1 MRLSLLKI
9 GKVILSLFVVSVLCT
24 RCIKIPY
31 EETTISLSVSPS
43 SLNFP
48 SSGASQSFTVSSNEY
63 WYIESYKFKLPSWL
77 SITPTYGYN
86 SAKITMVADRNT
98 TSVSRNETITIRS
111 GVSGV
116 NDQSISVTQA
126 GATTL
131 SVSPSS
137 LSFTYSGESKTFTV
151 SSNNGWS
158 ISGAHSWLTVSPMTG
173 NGNRTVTVTAGRNTS
188 SSSRNATITVR
199 SDVSGV
205 SAQNITMTQAGA
217 PTTAQ
222 IRFRK
227 DGAYSDRT
235 QLGIRNSSGTLVASY
250 NFGSSAG
257 TSSYYSVTAGTY
269 YPVVYRSSDG
279 WVYFYFS
286 DGSLA
291 SHNLSAGYRYTY
303 RLYRNNSGG
312 YTGTLENDG
321 TF

>member
-1 MRLSLLKI
+1 MRLSFLKI
-9 GKVILSLFVVSVLCT
+9 GKVILSLFVVSVFCT

-31 EETTISLSVSPS
+31 EETPITLSVSPS

-63 WYIESYKFKLPSWL
+63 WYIESYKLPSWL

-98 TSVSRNETITIRS
+98 TSVSRNETITIIS

-116 NDQSISVTQA
+116 NDQSISV
-126 GATTL
+126 
-131 SVSPSS
+131 
-137 LSFTYSGESKTFTV
+137 
-151 SSNNGWS
+151 
-158 ISGAHSWLTVSPMTG
+158 
-173 NGNRTVTVTAGRNTS
+173 
-188 SSSRNATITVR
+188 
-199 SDVSGV
+199 
-205 SAQNITMTQAGA
+205 TQAGA

-250 NFGSSAG
+250 NFGSSSG
-257 TSSYYSVTAGTY
+257 TSNYYSVTAGTY
-269 YPVVYRSSDG
+269 YAVVYRSSDG
-279 WVYFYFS
+279 WVYFYYS